1 MAYDV
6 WSLSNV
12 VRVIGFVAVGA
23 EALGRSSDDRGMKCC
38 FGQGDR
44 I

>member
-1 MAYDV
+1 M
-6 WSLSNV
+6 
-12 VRVIGFVAVGA
+12 VRAIGFVVVGA